1 MNDLKALAEK
11 HIKDIQN
18 QIDELNEEIKKR
30 NQKQFEKI
38 AVLEGQKAP
47 IEKLLKEYSKLEK
60 AAKPEKPS
68 K

>member
-1 MNDLKALAEK
+1 MSDLKSLAEK
-11 HIKDIQN
+11 HITDIN
-18 QIDELNEEIKKR
+18 AQIEELNEEIKKR

-60 AAKPEKPS
+60 ADKPTK
-68 K
+68 